1 MIALLTGNWKVLL
14 YIAIAAA
21 VAYGIHRY
29 NDSVRAP
36 LEREIKFLTDSIESN
51 KKTAESM
58 LVARDIENKQL
69 KERYDADAKQ
79 KDADYAKLL
88 ARFNSRGPVGVRELR
103 PEERGCGNG
112 SGGGG
117 QTKTDSTGTP
127 ERPATESSVVDA
139 PRELVLTEAAVGQ
152 VLQWYAYGQ
161 SCHAFVNGK

>member
-88 ARFNSRGPVGVRELR
+88 ARFNSRGPVGVREFT
-103 PEERGCGNG
+103 GCGNG
-112 SGGGG
+112 SGTTG
-117 QTKTDSTGTP
+117 QATTTGAGTP
-127 ERPATESSVVDA
+127 EKPASEPRTTDEV
-139 PRELVLTEAAVGQ
+139 RELVLTEAAVGQ

-161 SCHAFVNGK
+161 SCHKFVTAQ